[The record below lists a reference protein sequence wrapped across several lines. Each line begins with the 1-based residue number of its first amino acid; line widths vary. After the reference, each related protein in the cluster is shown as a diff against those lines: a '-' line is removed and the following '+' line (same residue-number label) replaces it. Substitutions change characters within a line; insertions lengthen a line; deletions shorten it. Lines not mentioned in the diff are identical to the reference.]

1 MNSWWHSRR
10 AWLAPWLMWLAWPV
24 LAQGGG
30 AAVAPFDIRWE
41 VERTVRLPQDRGV
54 RTEARFVVEATA
66 SQLLGAGGW
75 ALYFTCLAEA
85 DEGPALGPFVLER
98 VNGTLYRLRPTAGFR
113 GMTAGQPLH
122 LRFRHPGP
130 MPLPD
135 RAPQG
140 PYLVFDSD
148 PDRGLAPQRYRVV
161 VPARGEQLDVATGAR
176 LPGPAAEELFARH
189 AAVADL
195 PASALPP
202 VFPTPRALQRSG
214 GTLAWRAMP
223 RIDAAAALAG
233 EATLARE
240 MLQPF
245 FAPGSV
251 ARGPSAR
258 LRLSVGAVA
267 GQSSP
272 EAYELRVDR
281 GHGVAIRGAS
291 AAGVARG
298 LQSLRS
304 LLPLSHQPAAGVA
317 LPALVVRDAP
327 RFEHR
332 GLLLD
337 VARHFHPK
345 ETVLRVIDLMARFK
359 LNKLHLHLTDDEGW
373 RLAIPGL
380 PELTEFGARR
390 GHSADPWRHLP
401 PAHGSG
407 PDASRSSG
415 SGFYDAEEYKHILSY
430 AAARHVEVIPEIE
443 MPGHARAAVKAMQ
456 LRAQRR
462 SAAGAPD
469 AQRFLLADPGDRSRY
484 RSPQLHDDHLMD
496 PGLESTYAF
505 VEHVV
510 GALATLHRE
519 AGVPLRQLHVGADEL
534 PAGAW
539 SGSPAAQAAIARD
552 TLAGLPGLWNRF
564 YERVAAIL
572 ERHGVAAGGWEELG
586 ARRAGADGGGRL
598 VPNEHF
604 VGRGFTLYV
613 WNNLDDADDLAYR
626 LANAGYRTVLAPATR
641 LYFDMAASHQ
651 PGEAGVDWAALVD
664 LRDVFDYLPLE
675 ALRSSPLVPGVPAGK
690 TGLDAV
696 GRRHIA
702 GIEATLFAET
712 LSTRSRLE
720 HQLLPRLFAL
730 AERAWADDPPWA
742 RAADARAAQHL
753 HAVDWSRFVQQIG
766 RHLLPSLLRDLPD
779 LDYRIPPP
787 GLRREG
793 DGARAN
799 AAWPGLVVRYTLDG
813 TEPDASSA
821 PAGERLPAG
830 GLLKAAAFDVR
841 GRRGLA
847 TTLDLR

>member
-519 AGVPLRQLHVGADEL
+519 AGVPLRPPRRRPSRATRWPGCRACGT
-534 PAGAW
+534 AST
-539 SGSPAAQAAIARD
+539 SGWPRYSSATASPPAAGRSSA
-552 TLAGLPGLWNRF
+552 PG
-564 YERVAAIL
+564 VP
-572 ERHGVAAGGWEELG
+572 VPMAAGGSCPTSTSSAAASPCTSGTTSTTPTTWPIAWPMPATG
-586 ARRAGADGGGRL
+586 PCWRRRRGCTSTWRRRTSRARRASTG
-598 VPNEHF
+598 P
-604 VGRGFTLYV
+604 
-613 WNNLDDADDLAYR
+613 
-626 LANAGYRTVLAPATR
+626 
-641 LYFDMAASHQ
+641 
-651 PGEAGVDWAALVD
+651 
-664 LRDVFDYLPLE
+664 
-675 ALRSSPLVPGVPAGK
+675 RSSTCATCSTTCRWRLSVRRRWCPASPP
-690 TGLDAV
+690 ARPV
-696 GRRHIA
+696 SMPSA
-702 GIEATLFAET
+702 AATLPA
-712 LSTRSRLE
+712 SR
-720 HQLLPRLFAL
+720 
-730 AERAWADDPPWA
+730 
-742 RAADARAAQHL
+742 
-753 HAVDWSRFVQQIG
+753 
-766 RHLLPSLLRDLPD
+766 
-779 LDYRIPPP
+779 
-787 GLRREG
+787 RRCS
-793 DGARAN
+793 
-799 AAWPGLVVRYTLDG
+799 PK
-813 TEPDASSA
+813 P
-821 PAGERLPAG
+821 
-830 GLLKAAAFDVR
+830 
-841 GRRGLA
+841 
-847 TTLDLR
+847 